1 MADHKPRY
9 RTYASPAGGWG
20 AAAATAKVLMEQSVV
35 GKGSRALLAMNQP
48 GGFKCPSCA
57 FPDATC
63 TKKLEF
69 CENGAKALAH
79 EATKFRVTRE
89 FFAAH
94 SVSDLMRQSDYW
106 LEMQGRLTEP
116 MRYDAA
122 TDHYVP
128 VSWDDAFALIGQ
140 HLRALDSPHQAE
152 FYTSGRT
159 ANETAFLYSIFV
171 REFGTN
177 NFPDCSNMCHEP
189 TSRGLPP
196 AIGVGKG
203 TVVLGDFEH
212 AQAIF
217 LIGHNAGTNAPR
229 MMTPLVEAR
238 KRGVPIV
245 AVNPMPERALV
256 RFTEPQD
263 IVQMATFGS
272 TEVTSEFV
280 HIKIGGDLAL
290 IKGMMKVMFEREAA
304 GETVFDHDFL
314 AEHTAGFEALKA
326 DIEAQ
331 QWPDLVAAAG
341 IDEAQIRRCADIY
354 IRSNAT
360 IICYGMGITQHQLGS
375 QLVQQIANLLLL
387 KGNFGKPGAGISP
400 IRGHSNVQGDRTVGI
415 DEKPS
420 EAYLDKVREV
430 FGFEP
435 PRGHGHHTVES
446 IQAMLDGSA
455 RVFIGLGGNFVRAVP
470 DTDRAYAAMRQL
482 DLTVGIATKLNR
494 GHLVHG
500 KDALILPVVARSER
514 IETAAGEQFV
524 TIEDSMSNV
533 TASRGVLDPASEHL
547 LTETEIVCRMAMAT
561 LPGSKVDWASYI
573 DDYSLI
579 RDKIAAVYP
588 ALYENFGERIQAPQG
603 FHLGIP
609 PRRRVW
615 ATPNGKANFLILPG
629 LAVNAPV
636 ADPAMLRL
644 ATVRSHDQF
653 NTTIYSY
660 NDRYRGVY
668 NDRMVLFMNADDIA
682 DRGLEAGVKVALET
696 ISDDG
701 AVRRVEG
708 LTIIDYPMSRGSV
721 AGYYP
726 ELNPLLPLGFYDQ
739 TSGCPAAK
747 AIPVRVVASAP
758 TDESIRQKI

>member
-1 MADHKPRY
+1 MAEHRPRY
-9 RTYASPAGGWG
+9 KRYDRPAGGWG
-20 AAAATAKVLMEQSVV
+20 AAAATAKVLLEQSVV
-35 GKGSRALLAMNQP
+35 TKGSRALLSMNQP

-57 FPDATC
+57 FPDAAC

-79 EATKFRVTRE
+79 EATKFRVTRD
-89 FFAAH
+89 FFAQH
-94 SVSDLMRQSDYW
+94 SVTELIAQSDHW

-128 VSWDDAFALIGQ
+128 VGWDDAFALIGR
-140 HLRALDSPHQAE
+140 HLRALDSPHRAE

-159 ANETAFLYSIFV
+159 PNEAAFLYSIFV

-189 TSRGLPP
+189 TSRGLPSS
-196 AIGVGKG
+196 IGIGKG
-203 TVVLGDFEH
+203 TVILEDFDH
-212 AQAIF
+212 AEAIF

-245 AVNPMPERALV
+245 AVNPMPERALI

-272 TEVTSEFV
+272 TEISSEFV

-290 IKGMMKVMFEREAA
+290 LKGMMKVLFERDAA
-304 GETVFDHDFL
+304 GEAVLDHDFI
-314 AEHTAGFEALKA
+314 AEHTEGLAALRA
-326 DIEAQ
+326 DVEAQ
-331 QWPDLVAAAG
+331 SWDAITAAAG
-341 IDEAQIRRCADIY
+341 IHAAQIRRCADIY

-360 IICYGMGITQHQLGS
+360 IICYGMGVTQHQRGS
-375 QLVQQIANLLLL
+375 ELVQQVANLLLL
-387 KGNFGKPGAGISP
+387 RGNFGKPGAGISP

-415 DEKPS
+415 DERPS
-420 EAYLDKVREV
+420 PAYLDRLRDV
-430 FGFEP
+430 FGFDP
-435 PRGHGHHTVES
+435 PREHGHHSVEAVE
-446 IQAMLDGSA
+446 AMLAGEA

-470 DTDRAYAAMRQL
+470 DTTRACAAMRRL

-500 KDALILPVVARSER
+500 KDALILPVIARSER
-514 IETAAGEQFV
+514 IETARGEQFV

-547 LTETEIVCRMAMAT
+547 LSEVEIVCRMAMAT
-561 LPGSKVDWASYI
+561 LPGSKVDWRRYI
-573 DDYSLI
+573 DDYDAI
-579 RDKIAAVYP
+579 RDKVAAVYP
-588 ALYENFGERIQAPQG
+588 AIYEGFSQRIRAPMG
-603 FHLGIP
+603 FHLDIP

-615 ATPNGKANFLILPG
+615 PTPTGKANFLVLPG
-629 LAVNAPV
+629 LAVNAAV
-636 ADPAMLRL
+636 DDPAMLRL

-660 NDRYRGVY
+660 NDRYRGIY
-668 NDRMVLFMNADDIA
+668 GDRMVLFMNADDRT
-682 DRGLEAGVKVALET
+682 DRGLEAGARVALET
-696 ISDDG
+696 IADDG
-701 AVRRVEG
+701 TARRVEG
-708 LTIIDYPMSRGSV
+708 LTLIDYPMSRGSV

-726 ELNPLLPLGFYDQ
+726 ELNPLLPLAFHDRV
-739 TSGCPAAK
+739 SGCPAAK
-747 AIPVRVVASAP
+747 AIPVRVVAMS
-758 TDESIRQKI
+758 